1 MPIKLRDLGDTDFDP
16 LNQSKNKNVIR
27 YNHSI
32 GKFDIISA
40 DEVLSKA
47 DNPPES
53 FIDVVESE
61 IDINNVTFTGIDGG
75 TF

>member
-1 MPIKLRDLGDTDFDP
+1 MPIKLRDLGDTNFGS

-40 DEVLSKA
+40 DEILSRA

>member
-1 MPIKLRDLGDTDFDP
+1 MPIKLRDLGDTNFGS

>member
-1 MPIKLRDLGDTDFDP
+1 MPIKLRDLGDTNFGS

-75 TF
+75 VF